1 MSIWNA
7 IFQAIVQ
14 GLTEFLP
21 VSSSGHL
28 SLVQH
33 FTGVAGEEALLF
45 SVVLHAGTLVAVF
58 IAFWSTIQ
66 ALILEMGRM
75 VRDLFTGG
83 FKKGLFKWSEMN
95 DERRMILMLIL
106 SLLMLVPFVLFKDF
120 FTSISSDSDII
131 VEGCCFLFT
140 ATLLFIADRCVKG
153 NKKAGDITPKDAVI
167 VGIFQGIALLPGVS
181 RSGSTMG
188 SGLLCG
194 MEKETA
200 VRYAF
205 VLGIPAILGGCV
217 LELKDVG
224 AADLTVVGI
233 PHLIVGFIVAS
244 VVGFLAIKMISWL
257 IRSNKLFVF
266 SIYTA
271 IIGLGAIG
279 VGIWEIFVK

>member
-83 FKKGLFKWSEMN
+83 FKKGLFKWSAMN

-233 PHLIVGFIVAS
+233 PHLIVGFIVS
-244 VVGFLAIKMISWL
+244 GIVGFLAIKMISWL

-271 IIGLGAIG
+271 AIGLGAIG
-279 VGIWEIFVK
+279 VGIWEIFAK